1 MKLTDLNDY
10 VAQRE
15 LEGLTK
21 IEVTLEYDPESPSGD
36 YYVTKTKETFV
47 YGDEEDA
54 DMKIDA
60 ARQAAGFAGCDKKF
74 KAGKISKKTG
84 EELTPDSYTVVVKLI
99 H

>member
-1 MKLTDLNDY
+1 MTLQDLNNYIAD
-10 VAQRE
+10 RE
-15 LEGLTK
+15 MEGLTK
-21 IEVTLEYDPESPSGD
+21 IEVTLELDPELASAE
-36 YYVTKTKETFV
+36 YYVTKTKETYI

-60 ARQAAGFAGCDKKF
+60 ARQTPGFAGCDKKF

-84 EELTPDSYTVVVKLI
+84 EELTPDTYTVVVKLA